1 MTSER
6 RLVSSALD
14 DAVALRPWRFLARR
28 ARISRLYFQLRA
40 EGVGWR
46 RAHTLARRT
55 RMAVAGV
62 RKEPAG
68 RTVALDLILAK

>member
-6 RLVSSALD
+6 RLVTSALD
-14 DAVALRPWRFLARR
+14 DAVRLHRWRFLARR
-28 ARISRLYFQLRA
+28 ARITRLYFQLRA

-55 RMAVAGV
+55 RMAAPGV
-62 RKEPAG
+62 RKEPEA
-68 RTVALDLILAK
+68 RSVALDLILAR